1 MENQANDLEQLCV
14 ELDASQ
20 VEQVSGGVMVPL
32 PISPAIN
39 WIIRKLIY

>member
-1 MENQANDLEQLCV
+1 MTNQINNLEQLCV

-20 VEQVSGGVMVPL
+20 VDQVSGGVMVPL
-32 PISPAIN
+32 PVSPVVN